1 MILLATD
8 LQKQIDSPNIFID
21 GAGARRNITGA
32 DLRE

>member
-21 GAGARRNITGA
+21 GAGRNITGA